1 MSPSKSLDVVIC
13 GGGAVGA
20 AIAYYLSKLR
30 LRVLIVESHSIAR
43 GASGFAA
50 GIISAPG
57 PFATGP
63 MGRLHTLSFNE
74 HRDLASSLSEQ
85 TGLEYDF
92 EDCPMLSV
100 ADTPNE
106 ARALR
111 AAARLQF
118 DQGGAESSI
127 RWINSGDVPDVC
139 PWIDLPV
146 SGGLLNLGSALVD
159 PRKFTEAL
167 VAAAR
172 RLGASTRHAR
182 VTGITQSRGRVTG
195 VELGGE
201 TVSAGSAVFAMGPW
215 TAEASDWLGFEIPV
229 YPLKGQILR
238 LRIDGPLH
246 QAGFS
251 NGEGDYLVPK
261 PSGLVYVGTT
271 EESVG
276 FEASPTGE
284 ARRSILSFA
293 SRYVSSDSEAEV
305 VEQTVCLRPMSRDEI
320 PIMGRVPGTE
330 GAYVATGHGRSGIL
344 LSTGSGRAMAELI
357 AGGRSECL
365 DLTPFDPAR
374 FTR

>member
-1 MSPSKSLDVVIC
+1 MSSSKSPDVIIC

-20 AIAYYLSKLR
+20 ALAYYLSNLQ

-63 MGRLHTLSFNE
+63 MSELHSLSFE
-74 HRDLASSLSEQ
+74 SHRELASSLPEQ

-92 EDCPMLSV
+92 EECPMLSV

-111 AAARLQF
+111 SAARFLTN
-118 DQGGAESSI
+118 GGSAESSTP
-127 RWINSGDVPDVC
+127 WIDSGDVPNVC

-146 SGGLLNLGSALVD
+146 SGGLLNTDSALVD

-172 RLGASTRHAR
+172 RLGASIRHAR
-182 VTGITQSRGRVTG
+182 VTGITQSGGRVTG
-195 VELGGE
+195 VDLGGE
-201 TVSAGSAVFAMGPW
+201 IVSAGSVVFAMGPW
-215 TAEASDWLGFEIPV
+215 TAEASDWLGFDIPV

-246 QAGFS
+246 QVGFS

-261 PSGLVYVGTT
+261 QSGLVYVGTT
-271 EESVG
+271 EENVG
-276 FEASPTGE
+276 FDASPTGE

-293 SRYVSSDSEAEV
+293 SRYVSKVSDAEI
-305 VEQTVCLRPMSRDEI
+305 VEQTVCIRPMSSDEA

-344 LSTGSGRAMAELI
+344 LSTGSGRAMAQLI

-365 DLTPFDPAR
+365 DLTPFDLAR
-374 FTR
+374 FTQ

>member
-1 MSPSKSLDVVIC
+1 MSSAKSPDVIIC
-13 GGGAVGA
+13 GGGTVGA
-20 AIAYYLSKLR
+20 AVAYYLSKLR

-57 PFATGP
+57 PLTRGP
-63 MGRLHTLSFNE
+63 IGALQSLSFDT
-74 HRDLASSLSEQ
+74 HRDLAFSLPEQ
-85 TGLEYDF
+85 TGLDYDF
-92 EDCPMLSV
+92 EECPMLSV
-100 ADTPNE
+100 ADTASE

-111 AAARLQF
+111 SAARFLI
-118 DQGGAESSI
+118 DRGGAESST
-127 RWINSGDVPDVC
+127 RWIDSGDVPSVC

-146 SGGLLNLGSALVD
+146 FGGLLKTGSALVD

-182 VTGITQSRGRVTG
+182 VTGIAKSAGRITG

-201 TVSAGSAVFAMGPW
+201 TVSAGSVVFAMGPW
-215 TAEASDWLGFEIPV
+215 TAEASGWLGFDIPV

-251 NGEGDYLVPK
+251 NGDGDYLVPK
-261 PSGLVYVGTT
+261 PSGLVYAGTT
-271 EESVG
+271 EENVG
-276 FEASPTGE
+276 FDTSATVD
-284 ARRSILSFA
+284 ARRGILAFA
-293 SRYVSSDSEAEV
+293 GRYVSSISNAEV
-305 VEQTVCLRPMSRDEI
+305 VEQTVCLRPMARDEI
-320 PIMGRVPGTE
+320 PILGRVPGIE

-374 FTR
+374 FTL

>member
-1 MSPSKSLDVVIC
+1 MSSSKSPDVIIC

-20 AIAYYLSKLR
+20 VVAYYLSKLR

-57 PFATGP
+57 PLATGP
-63 MGRLHTLSFNE
+63 SSALHSLSFNT
-74 HRDLASSLSEQ
+74 HRDLASSLPEE
-85 TGLEYDF
+85 TGLDYDF
-92 EDCPMLSV
+92 VECPMLAV
-100 ADTPNE
+100 ADTACE

-111 AAARLQF
+111 SVGRLHL
-118 DQGGAESSI
+118 DKDGAESSM
-127 RWINSGDVPDVC
+127 RWVDAGEVPNVC

-146 SGGLLNLGSALVD
+146 SGGLLNTNSALLD
-159 PRKFTEAL
+159 PRKFTQAL
-167 VAAAR
+167 VAGAR
-172 RLGASTRHAR
+172 ELGASTKQAR
-182 VTGITQSRGRVTG
+182 VTGITQSAGRVTG
-195 VELGGE
+195 VKLGDE
-201 TVSAGSAVFAMGPW
+201 TISTGSAVFAMGPW
-215 TAEASDWLGFEIPV
+215 MVEASDWLGFRIPV

-251 NGEGDYLVPK
+251 NGDGDYLVPK
-261 PSGLVYVGTT
+261 PSGLVYAGTT
-271 EESVG
+271 EENVG
-276 FEASPTGE
+276 FDTSATVQ
-284 ARRSILSFA
+284 ARRRILAFA
-293 SRYVSSDSEAEV
+293 GRYVSNVSNAEV
-305 VEQTVCLRPMSRDEI
+305 VEQTVCLRPMSRDEL
-320 PIMGRVPGTE
+320 PIMGRSPGIE

-374 FTR
+374 FTL

>member
-1 MSPSKSLDVVIC
+1 MSSSKSPDVIIC

-30 LRVLIVESHSIAR
+30 LNVLIVESHSIAR

-57 PFATGP
+57 PFAAGP
-63 MGRLHTLSFNE
+63 MGELHSLSFE
-74 HRDLASSLSEQ
+74 SHRELESSLPEQ

-92 EDCPMLSV
+92 EECPMLSV
-100 ADTPNE
+100 ADSVSE

-111 AAARLQF
+111 SAARFLI
-118 DQGGAESSI
+118 DGGGAESST
-127 RWINSGDVPDVC
+127 RWIDSGDVPNVC

-146 SGGLLNLGSALVD
+146 SGGLLNSDSALVD

-167 VAAAR
+167 IAAAS

-182 VTGITQSRGRVTG
+182 VTGITRSGGRVTG
-195 VELGGE
+195 VELGGD
-201 TVSAGSAVFAMGPW
+201 TVSAGSVVFAMGPW
-215 TAEASDWLGFEIPV
+215 TAEASEWLGFDIPV

-246 QAGFS
+246 QVGFS

-261 PSGLVYVGTT
+261 RSGLLYVGTT
-271 EESVG
+271 EENVG
-276 FEASPTGE
+276 FDASPTGE
-284 ARRSILSFA
+284 ARRSILAFA
-293 SRYVSSDSEAEV
+293 NRYVSNVSKAEV
-305 VEQTVCLRPMSRDEI
+305 VEQTACLRPMSRDEV

-344 LSTGSGRAMAELI
+344 LSTGSGRAMAEVI

-365 DLTPFDPAR
+365 DLTPFDPER
-374 FTR
+374 FTQ

>member
-1 MSPSKSLDVVIC
+1 MNSSKSPDIIVC
-13 GGGAVGA
+13 GGSAVGA
-20 AIAYYLSKLR
+20 AVAYYLSKRR

-57 PFATGP
+57 PLAADP
-63 MGRLHTLSFNE
+63 LNALHSLSFDT
-74 HRDLASSLSEQ
+74 HRDLASSLPEQ
-85 TGLEYDF
+85 TGLDYDF
-92 EDCPMLSV
+92 AECPMLTV
-100 ADTPNE
+100 ADTADE
-106 ARALR
+106 ARAFR
-111 AAARLQF
+111 SAARFLV
-118 DQGGAESSI
+118 DKDGAGSAI
-127 RWINSGDVPDVC
+127 RWVDAGDVPNVC

-146 SGGLLNLGSALVD
+146 SGGLLNASSALLD

-167 VAAAR
+167 VAGAR
-172 RLGASTRHAR
+172 RLGASTRQAR
-182 VTGITQSRGRVTG
+182 VTGITLSAGVVAG

-201 TVSAGSAVFAMGPW
+201 TVSAGSVVFAMGPW
-215 TAEASDWLGFEIPV
+215 TAQASNWLGFDIPV

-238 LRIDGPLH
+238 LRIEGPLH

-251 NGEGDYLVPK
+251 NGDGDYLVPK
-261 PSGLVYVGTT
+261 PSGLVYAGTT
-271 EESVG
+271 EENVG
-276 FEASPTGE
+276 FDASATVD
-284 ARRSILSFA
+284 ARRSILAFA
-293 SRYVSSDSEAEV
+293 GRYVSNVSNAEV

-320 PIMGRVPGTE
+320 PIMGRVPGIE

-374 FTR
+374 FTL

>member
-1 MSPSKSLDVVIC
+1 MSSSNSPDVIIC

-20 AIAYYLSKLR
+20 AVAYYLSKLR

-57 PFATGP
+57 PLARGP
-63 MGRLHTLSFNE
+63 IAALHSLSFDI
-74 HRDLASSLSEQ
+74 HRDLASSLPEQ
-85 TGLEYDF
+85 TGLDYDF
-92 EDCPMLSV
+92 EHCPMLSV
-100 ADTPNE
+100 ADTASE

-111 AAARLQF
+111 SAARFLI
-118 DQGGAESSI
+118 DKAGAESSI
-127 RWINSGDVPDVC
+127 RWIDSGDVRNVC

-146 SGGLLNLGSALVD
+146 SGGLLNTGSALVD

-172 RLGASTRHAR
+172 RLGASTRRAR
-182 VTGITQSRGRVTG
+182 VTGVTQSGGRVTG
-195 VELGGE
+195 VKLGGE
-201 TVSAGSAVFAMGPW
+201 TVSAGSVVFAMGPW
-215 TAEASDWLGFEIPV
+215 TAAASDWLGFDIPV

-238 LRIDGPLH
+238 LRVEGPLH

-251 NGEGDYLVPK
+251 NSEGDYLVPK

-271 EESVG
+271 EENVG
-276 FEASPTGE
+276 FDTSPTGE
-284 ARRSILSFA
+284 ARRGILAFA
-293 SRYVSSDSEAEV
+293 SRYVSNVSKAEV
-305 VEQTVCLRPMSRDEI
+305 VEQTVCLRPMSRDET
-320 PIMGRVPGTE
+320 PIMGRVPGIE
-330 GAYVATGHGRSGIL
+330 GAYAATGHGRSGIL

-357 AGGRSECL
+357 AGGRSESL

-374 FTR
+374 FTL

>member
-1 MSPSKSLDVVIC
+1 MSSSKSPDVIIC

-20 AIAYYLSKLR
+20 AIAYYLSKLQ
-30 LRVLIVESHSIAR
+30 LRVLIVESHSIAQ

-50 GIISAPG
+50 GIVSAPG

-63 MGRLHTLSFNE
+63 MGELHSLSFE
-74 HRDLASSLSEQ
+74 SHRELASSLPEQ

-92 EDCPMLSV
+92 EECPMLSV
-100 ADTPNE
+100 ADTASE

-111 AAARLQF
+111 SAVRFLI
-118 DQGGAESSI
+118 DKGAGKSSI
-127 RWINSGDVPDVC
+127 RWIDSGEVPNVC

-146 SGGLLNLGSALVD
+146 SGGLLNMGSALVD

-172 RLGASTRHAR
+172 RLGASIRHAR
-182 VTGITQSRGRVTG
+182 VTGITQSGGRVTG
-195 VELGGE
+195 IELGGE
-201 TVSAGSAVFAMGPW
+201 TVPAGSVVFAMGPW
-215 TAEASDWLGFEIPV
+215 TAEASDWLDFDIPV

-246 QAGFS
+246 QVGFS

-261 PSGLVYVGTT
+261 RSGLVYVGTT
-271 EESVG
+271 EENVG
-276 FEASPTGE
+276 FDTSPTGE
-284 ARRSILSFA
+284 ARRNILAFA
-293 SRYVSSDSEAEV
+293 NRYVSNVSEAEV
-305 VEQTVCLRPMSRDEI
+305 VEQTVCLRPMSRDEVL
-320 PIMGRVPGTE
+320 IMGRVPGTE

>member
-1 MSPSKSLDVVIC
+1 MSSSKSPDVIIC
-13 GGGAVGA
+13 GGGVVGA

-63 MGRLHTLSFNE
+63 MGALHSLSFE
-74 HRDLASSLSEQ
+74 AHRDLASSLPEQ
-85 TGLEYDF
+85 TGLDYDL
-92 EDCPMLSV
+92 EECPMLSV
-100 ADTPNE
+100 ADTGSE

-111 AAARLQF
+111 SAARLLI
-118 DQGGAESSI
+118 DKGGAESSI
-127 RWINSGDVPDVC
+127 RWIDPGEVPEVC

-146 SGGLLNLGSALVD
+146 SGGLLNSGSALVD

-172 RLGASTRHAR
+172 RLGASIRHAR
-182 VTGITQSRGRVTG
+182 VTVITQSRGRVTG
-195 VELGGE
+195 IELGGE
-201 TVSAGSAVFAMGPW
+201 TVPAGSVVFAMGPW
-215 TAEASDWLGFEIPV
+215 TAEASDWLDFDIPV

-238 LRIDGPLH
+238 LRIDRPLH
-246 QAGFS
+246 QVGFS

-261 PSGLVYVGTT
+261 RSGLLYVGTT
-271 EESVG
+271 EENVG
-276 FEASPTGE
+276 FDTSPTGE
-284 ARRSILSFA
+284 ARRNILAFA
-293 SRYVSSDSEAEV
+293 NRYVSNISEAEV

>member
-1 MSPSKSLDVVIC
+1 
-13 GGGAVGA
+13 
-20 AIAYYLSKLR
+20 
-30 LRVLIVESHSIAR
+30 
-43 GASGFAA
+43 
-50 GIISAPG
+50 
-57 PFATGP
+57 
-63 MGRLHTLSFNE
+63 MGELHWLSFNS
-74 HRDLASSLSEQ
+74 HRELASSLPEQ

-92 EDCPMLSV
+92 EECPMLSV

-111 AAARLQF
+111 SAARLLF

-127 RWINSGDVPDVC
+127 RWIDPGEVPNVC
-139 PWIDLPV
+139 PWIDLQV
-146 SGGLLNLGSALVD
+146 SGGLLNPDSALVD
-159 PRKFTEAL
+159 PRKFTESL

-172 RLGASTRHAR
+172 RMGASTRHAR
-182 VTGITQSRGRVTG
+182 VTGITQTGGRVTG

-201 TVSAGSAVFAMGPW
+201 TVPAGSVVFAMGPW
-215 TAEASDWLGFEIPV
+215 TTEASDWLGFDIPV

-261 PSGLVYVGTT
+261 RSGLLYVGTT
-271 EESVG
+271 EENVG
-276 FEASPTGE
+276 FDPSQTGE
-284 ARRSILSFA
+284 ARRNILAFA
-293 SRYVSSDSEAEV
+293 SRYVSSISKADV
-305 VEQTVCLRPMSRDEI
+305 VEQTACLRPMSRDEV

-330 GAYVATGHGRSGIL
+330 GAYVSTGHGRSGIL

-365 DLTPFDPAR
+365 DLIPFDPAR